1 MMIMRKIKNKIIQE
15 HFIKIIEFTNTLEK
29 EESKDLVYKV
39 LNYIGEL
46 DKNIDEKRVS
56 YSSEISNIIIE
67 KTGGG
72 LITLVASILYS
83 FIKKEEFNEQ
93 VIKDTFGESISKI
106 LVGLY
111 KIPVFTSK
119 KIDSQSEN
127 LIKFLL
133 TITND
138 VRAILIMLAT
148 ELYNIRH
155 IESFEDDKKKSI
167 ISRTQ
172 MLYTPLAHRIGLYNI
187 KTEFEESVMKHT
199 EEDMYRFIAKKL
211 QETKATRDKYISD
224 FITPL
229 KKMISDAGFTASIK
243 GRPKSI
249 HSIWNKMKSQGVPFE
264 EVYDLFAIRIIL
276 KSDLKNEK
284 AVCWNIYSIITDL
297 YKPNPKRLRDW
308 ISAPKLSGY
317 ESLHTTVLGVDN
329 KWVEVQIRTERMD
342 EVAEKGPAAHWRYK
356 TGKEGGNNDWLAKI
370 REEIENPVDDENTDK
385 SKKALYSEEILVFT
399 PEGDLKSLKKDYT
412 IIDFAYAIHTRVGET
427 CSGAVVN
434 GKIQSLSYELKNGDT
449 VKILTN
455 KNKKPNAEWLKI
467 AKGTRTKNKIK
478 RALKEIE
485 FNKAEAGK
493 EIIKDKLERIK
504 IGFSEKNIEILTSY
518 FNFKTAVEFYH
529 NIGNGNID
537 ISKIKQVFEKTED
550 KKEETNKE
558 FKEQISSEVLREDD
572 NSSKDYLLIGNN
584 ISNLDY
590 SLATCCNPL
599 PGDKIFGFISVNKGT
614 RIHKKSCSN
623 AKDMISRFPYRVI
636 EARWNT
642 ENINSTFSARIFLS
656 GKDTPGIATKITEI
670 ITKEF
675 NLSLQAISLRLLNDN
690 MFEGEVVVKI
700 NNKSQL
706 LELNKRLKNFKSIKQ
721 VYLK

>member
-1 MMIMRKIKNKIIQE
+1 MMIMRKIKNKNIE
-15 HFIKIIEFTNTLEK
+15 KHFIKIIEFADTFEK
-29 EESKDLVYKV
+29 EESKSLIFRV
-39 LNYIGEL
+39 LNYIGEFE
-46 DKNIDEKRVS
+46 KNIIDERIN
-56 YSSEISNIIIE
+56 YSSELGSIIIE

-72 LITLVASILYS
+72 LITLVSGILFS
-83 FIKKEEFNEQ
+83 FIKKDEFNEET
-93 VIKDTFGESISKI
+93 IKENFGESVAKI
-106 LVGLY
+106 LIGLY
-111 KIPVFTSK
+111 KIPVFTTK

-138 VRAILIMLAT
+138 VRAILVILAT

-155 IESFEDDKKKSI
+155 IDGFNEEEKNRI
-167 ISRTQ
+167 INRIK

-187 KTEFEESVMKHT
+187 KTEFEETVMKHT
-199 EEDMYRFIAKKL
+199 EVEMYRFIAKKL
-211 QETKATRDKYISD
+211 QETKASRDKYIND

-229 KKMISDAGFTASIK
+229 KKMISEAGFTASIK

-284 AVCWNIYSIITDL
+284 AVCWNVYSLITDL

-317 ESLHTTVLGVDN
+317 ESLHTTVLGFDN

-356 TGKEGGNNDWLAKI
+356 TGKEGGKNDWLAKI
-370 REEIENPVDDENTDK
+370 REEIENPVDDENTNK
-385 SKKALYSEEILVFT
+385 SKSALYSDEILVFT
-399 PEGDLKSLKKDYT
+399 PEGDLKSLKKGYT

-434 GKIQSLSYELKNGDT
+434 GNIQPLSYELKNGDT

-478 RALKEIE
+478 RALKEIQ
-485 FNKAEAGK
+485 FDKAEAGK

-504 IGFSEKNIEILTSY
+504 IGFSEKNIEKLTEY
-518 FNFKTAVEFYH
+518 FNFKTAVELYH
-529 NIGNGNID
+529 NIGKGNID
-537 ISKIKQVFEKTED
+537 ISKIKQVFEKTEN
-550 KKEETNKE
+550 KKENIKE
-558 FKEQISSEVLREDD
+558 LKEQIFSEVLSNDA
-572 NSSKDYLLIGNN
+572 NSSNDFLLIGNN

-614 RIHKKSCSN
+614 RIHKKSCTN

-636 EARWNT
+636 DAKWNT
-642 ENINSTFSARIFLS
+642 ENINSTFSAKLFIS
-656 GKDTPGIATKITEI
+656 GKDTPGIATKITEL

-675 NLSLQAISLRLLNDN
+675 KLNLQAISLRMLNDN
-690 MFEGEVVVKI
+690 IFEGEIVVKI
-700 NNKSQL
+700 NNKEQL
-706 LELNKRLKNFKSIKQ
+706 LELNKKLKTFKNIKQ